1 MASNNAMPSVHWLF
15 LRAAGFGPRK
25 QNKEVREAL
34 AAVRQGHP
42 RTACRPTLPKAVR
55 GPGQGPSEDV
65 KIHIQL
71 SSSEMFLL
79 HRREASFPFPDYR
92 KTAWKLAFS
101 SVNIADESY
110 SFRDPTCIFNGVSAN
125 ASESLR
131 NADSLAFYSKPD
143 CRHGLSTETTFS
155 VDTPKGQSTILL
167 PTWAVNSML
176 IVHVGSTRFI
186 FVVAI
191 NTPGKFGNK

>member
-1 MASNNAMPSVHWLF
+1 MASNNAMPSGH
-15 LRAAGFGPRK
+15 GCSSGPGCWTAE
-25 QNKEVREAL
+25 QNKEFEKAL
-34 AAVRQGHP
+34 AVYDKDIPDRWSNVA
-42 RTACRPTLPKAVR
+42 KAV
-55 GPGQGPSEDV
+55 GGGKTAEDV
-65 KIHIQL
+65 KIHYQL
-71 SSSEMFLL
+71 LVRDVFYIERGL
-79 HRREASFPFPDYR
+79 
-92 KTAWKLAFS
+92 
-101 SVNIADESY
+101 SY